1 MSSDPLEKA
10 LALTAD
16 LAPRVVKACSEQQ
29 LTLASAESLTAGLV
43 ASSIATVPGAS
54 NVLRGGLIVYATE
67 LKTLLAGVDPE
78 LLRRQ
83 GAVDP
88 EVAAQLARGAAV
100 KCQADIGIGLTGVAG
115 PDPQD
120 GHPVGEV
127 FVSWYLSGVASE
139 KEDLTGQ
146 SVTKQMNIP
155 NLPAEGDPA
164 WIRAIV
170 RQSAVNFAL
179 RGVLDCLDS

>member
-1 MSSDPLEKA
+1 MSTDPLEKA
-10 LALTAD
+10 LAQTAD

-43 ASSIATVPGAS
+43 AASIATVPGAS

-67 LKTLLAGVDPE
+67 LKSLLAGVDPE

-100 KCQADIGIGLTGVAG
+100 KCRADIGIGLT
-115 PDPQD
+115 
-120 GHPVGEV
+120 
-127 FVSWYLSGVASE
+127 
-139 KEDLTGQ
+139 
-146 SVTKQMNIP
+146 
-155 NLPAEGDPA
+155 
-164 WIRAIV
+164 
-170 RQSAVNFAL
+170 
-179 RGVLDCLDS
+179 